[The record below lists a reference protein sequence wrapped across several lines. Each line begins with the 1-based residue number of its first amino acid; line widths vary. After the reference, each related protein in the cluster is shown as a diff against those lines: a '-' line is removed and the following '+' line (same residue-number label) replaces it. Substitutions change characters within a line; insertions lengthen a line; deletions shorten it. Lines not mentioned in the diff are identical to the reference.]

1 MGMKI
6 LTNWLNTK
14 KISLNVKKTEL
25 VFFKHIN
32 KKLECPI
39 KIKFGRKRLYP
50 SKSVKYLGVKIQEK
64 LNWKEQTYDILTKLN
79 RTNALLYKIRSFLR
93 FNPLKAVHFAIFDT
107 HIKYANLIR
116 GQKPEFQVKIYYLK
130 EQSSR
135 IINTQPKNSHSCPLF
150 KKSNIRRFEDKT
162 LIGNIIFI
170 IKSINN
176 LPSPIFKNGFIFCS
190 EIHNFDTASSP
201 TDKLFKPSYR
211 TDSYRKKSIIVRAIN
226 CLNKTQNVSG
236 GSIT

>member
-1 MGMKI
+1 M
-6 LTNWLNTK
+6 
-14 KISLNVKKTEL
+14 
-25 VFFKHIN
+25 
-32 KKLECPI
+32 
-39 KIKFGRKRLYP
+39 
-50 SKSVKYLGVKIQEK
+50 
-64 LNWKEQTYDILTKLN
+64 NWKEQTYDMLTKLN

-107 HIKYANLIR
+107 HINYANLIR
-116 GQKPEFQVKIYYLK
+116 GQKPEFQVKIYYLT

-135 IINTQPKNSHSCPLF
+135 IINTQPKNSHSGPLF
-150 KKSNIRRFEDKT
+150 KKSNIPRFEDKT

-176 LPSPIFKNGFIFCS
+176 LLSPIFKNGFIFCS
-190 EIHNFDTASSP
+190 EIHDFDTASWS

-226 CLNKTQNVSG
+226 CLNKPKTC
-236 GSIT
+236 